1 MCLPMLDRKK
11 TEKIIH
17 MKPKR
22 GVGGGGNINFF
33 LMTEIAL
40 GYLRKFAFEKKRVT
54 NSLYSAGP
62 RAINEP
68 AVFEQLRQGL
78 VKSLFI
84 II

>member
-1 MCLPMLDRKK
+1 
-11 TEKIIH
+11 
-17 MKPKR
+17 
-22 GVGGGGNINFF
+22 
-33 LMTEIAL
+33 MTEIAL